1 MAAGLCE
8 IKSGLDII
16 RGLREEHILSGAHP
30 NARFAKIIKGLREI
44 KKQKKHLYYVK
55 KWGIIFCCKG

>member
-1 MAAGLCE
+1 VAAGLCE

-16 RGLREEHILSGAHP
+16 RGLREEHILSGAHS

-44 KKQKKHLYYVK
+44 KKQKKALVLCEKVGYN
-55 KWGIIFCCKG
+55 ILL